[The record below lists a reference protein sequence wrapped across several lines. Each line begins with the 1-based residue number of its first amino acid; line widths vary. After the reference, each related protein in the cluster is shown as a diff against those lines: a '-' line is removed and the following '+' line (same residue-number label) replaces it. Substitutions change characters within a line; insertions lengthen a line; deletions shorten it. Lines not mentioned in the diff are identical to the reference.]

1 MKRRQLRFRVDDWG
15 KLEVVDPGF
24 DCVDI
29 LQAVD
34 PGFGIAQSELP
45 VAAPPTFLAL
55 RSLRLGVTGEELAA
69 YSTEALLLL
78 HQQVF
83 QDRPASE
90 SGASILDL
98 KAEIAYRYLKRCNL
112 CAHRCGTDR
121 TQSSLGICGLGVAA
135 SVAEH
140 FVHIAEESPINP
152 SLVLNLGGC
161 GLRCRYCQQWALLDV
176 EQVEDSLSDGLWN
189 ALDARGAR
197 TISFAGGN
205 PDESLYGIL
214 RFLARAPEDWSLP
227 VVWNNHSYCTPEA
240 LALLRGVV
248 DIYLPDFK
256 YGNNACGYRWSG
268 VQGYFDVARQTI
280 DRLATE
286 STPII
291 VRVLVLPG
299 HIECCHLPV
308 LEWLGRKHADHVTVS
323 IRGQYCPDWKT
334 VTGRSRMAARPS
346 ADEIRAVEERARA
359 LGLRLI
365 EGGRARAV
373 ETNLAMDRQGEGP
386 FAILPDADALR

>member
-1 MKRRQLRFRVDDWG
+1 MKRRQLRFRIDDWG

-29 LQAVD
+29 LQAID
-34 PGFGIAQSELP
+34 PAFRIAQSELP
-45 VAAPPTFLAL
+45 VTAPPSFLAL
-55 RSLRLGVTGEELAA
+55 RSHCVGVTHEELAA

-78 HQQVF
+78 HRQAF
-83 QDRPASE
+83 RDRPASE

-98 KAEIAYRYLKRCNL
+98 KAEIAHRCLKHCNL
-112 CAHRCGTDR
+112 CAHRCGIDR
-121 TQSSLGICGLGVAA
+121 TQGSVGICGLGVAA
-135 SVAEH
+135 TIAEH
-140 FVHIAEESPINP
+140 FVHIAEEPPINP

-161 GLRCRYCQQWALLDV
+161 GLRCRYCQQWALLDI
-176 EQVEDSLSDGLWN
+176 EQVEDVLSGGLWN
-189 ALDARGAR
+189 ALDTSGAR

-240 LALLRGVV
+240 LALLHGAV
-248 DIYLPDFK
+248 DIYLPDLK
-256 YGNNACGYRWSG
+256 YGNNDCGYRWSG

-280 DRLATE
+280 DCLATE
-286 STPII
+286 SKPII
-291 VRVLVLPG
+291 VRVLVLPA

-308 LEWLGRKHADHVTVS
+308 LEWLAREHADHVTVS

-334 VTGRSRMAARPS
+334 VAGSSRMASRPS
-346 ADEIRAVEERARA
+346 PDEIRAVEERARA

-365 EGGRARAV
+365 EGETTRTL
-373 ETNLAMDRQGEGP
+373 ETNLAMDQQK
-386 FAILPDADALR
+386 

>member
-29 LQAVD
+29 LQAVN
-34 PGFGIAQSELP
+34 PAFGIAQSELP
-45 VAAPPTFLAL
+45 VIAPPSFLAL
-55 RSLRLGVTGEELAA
+55 RSRRLGITREELAA
-69 YSTEALLLL
+69 YSTETLLLL
-78 HQQVF
+78 HQQAF
-83 QDRPASE
+83 QDPPTSE

-98 KAEIAYRYLKRCNL
+98 KAEIAFRYLKHCNL
-112 CAHRCGTDR
+112 CAHRCGIDR
-121 TQSSLGICGLGVAA
+121 TLGSGGICGLGVAA
-135 SVAEH
+135 LIAEH

-161 GLRCRYCQQWALLDV
+161 ALRCRYCQQWALLDV
-176 EQVEDSLSDGLWN
+176 EQVEDPLSDGLWN
-189 ALDARGAR
+189 ALDPSGAR

-214 RFLARAPEDWSLP
+214 RFLSGAPEDWSLP

-240 LALLRGVV
+240 LALLHGVV
-248 DIYLPDFK
+248 DIYVPDFK
-256 YGNNACGYRWSG
+256 YGNNDCGYRWSG

-280 DRLATE
+280 DRLAME
-286 STPII
+286 SSPII

-308 LEWLGRKHADHVTVS
+308 LEWLAREHADHVTVS

-334 VTGRSRMAARPS
+334 VNGSSRMASRPS
-346 ADEIRAVEERARA
+346 QDEVRAVEERARV
-359 LGLRLI
+359 LGLRLL
-365 EGGRARAV
+365 ESERTRAL
-373 ETNLAMDRQGEGP
+373 ETNLARDQQRENP
-386 FAILPDADALR
+386 FAILPDAQAPR